1 MKIQMLVAK
10 RPNMFS
16 VTYHA
21 LQFLGLE
28 AIESAFRDRKTIEG
42 ELIAYYPERFLNAQQ
57 QQDLIPLLKKLGC
70 TKFSVVTTSVL
81 LIQNVHSCDLRIPCG
96 DEDEP
101 IGSTVMCNRNYMDVD
116 FDNLFSRDPDLLW

>member
-16 VTYHA
+16 VADHA
-21 LQFLGLE
+21 LQFIGMGT
-28 AIESAFRDRKTIEG
+28 IESAFKDAKPIDG
-42 ELIAYYPERFLNAQQ
+42 ELTAYYPERFLNVQQ
-57 QQDLIPLLKKLGC
+57 QQDLVPLLERLGC
-70 TKFSVVTTSVL
+70 TKFSVVTISPL
-81 LIQNVHSCDLRIPCG
+81 LIQNVRAGELRIPCG

-116 FDNLFSRDPDLLW
+116 FDDLFSRDPAVSQ